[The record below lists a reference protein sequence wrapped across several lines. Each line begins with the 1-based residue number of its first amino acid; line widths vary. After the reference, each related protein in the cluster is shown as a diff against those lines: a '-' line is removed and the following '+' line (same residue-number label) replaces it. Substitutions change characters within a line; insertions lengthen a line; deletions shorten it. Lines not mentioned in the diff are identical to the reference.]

1 MNEGIIVKS
10 LIGFV
15 AGLVALVWRNQ
26 VSISKENKED
36 IRKINEKLDRDY
48 HDKESISLIINP
60 LVESVKQQTES
71 TKKLTEA
78 VQELRVELASR
89 D

>member
-1 MNEGIIVKS
+1 MSESVVIKALLGF
-10 LIGFV
+10 IG
-15 AGLVALVWRNQ
+15 GLVALVWTNQ
-26 VSISKENKED
+26 GRVSKENREE
-36 IRKINEKLDRDY
+36 IRKINEKLDKDY
-48 HDKESISLIINP
+48 HNKESISLIVTP
-60 LVESVKQQTES
+60 LVDSVNHQTES